1 MTADNVAIFRKEKD
15 ENGNVLFTPCGYDKE
30 KNLVT
35 NSNNFTDLAL
45 QIKELIN
52 SGMRQTQI
60 SKKLGISQS
69 KVSRISR
76 SID

>member
-35 NSNNFTDLAL
+35 NSNN
-45 QIKELIN
+45 
-52 SGMRQTQI
+52 
-60 SKKLGISQS
+60 
-69 KVSRISR
+69 VYR
-76 SID
+76 SCVTNKRTY